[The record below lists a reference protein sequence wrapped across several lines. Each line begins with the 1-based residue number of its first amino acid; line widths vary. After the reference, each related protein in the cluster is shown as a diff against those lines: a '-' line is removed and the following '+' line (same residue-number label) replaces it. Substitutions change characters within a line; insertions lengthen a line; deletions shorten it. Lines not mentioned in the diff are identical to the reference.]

1 MEDVSG
7 SPKRKEQQQEGKLM
21 ALLLLLPFLLHAG
34 FSKGKALLG
43 HARHMGRMDKNWED
57 GSDTSAVYVNRGWE
71 RRV

>member
-34 FSKGKALLG
+34 FSKGESSPLG
-43 HARHMGRMDKNWED
+43 TPDTWGMDKNWED
-57 GSDTSAVYVNRGWE
+57 GSDTSAVYVNRGRE